1 MLPLKKDGLKEMTT
15 RSRPL
20 SPDRYPEMDPS
31 FPLISFSQFDE
42 YALVQAERSLF
53 FGYRSQVS
61 EKIAGTASNTAR
73 IELPADL
80 IFSPIKLNNI
90 PIHNFIMIRK
100 GRYRRQIL
108 ADILGVDNHC
118 PLGPSMLY
126 LK

>member
-1 MLPLKKDGLKEMTT
+1 MVTDLSRLLPTSPSLFLNSTNMYQFGLN
-15 RSRPL
+15 
-20 SPDRYPEMDPS
+20 DRT
-31 FPLISFSQFDE
+31 
-42 YALVQAERSLF
+42 F

-90 PIHNFIMIRK
+90 PIHNFSMIRK